1 MPNKIPPASGG
12 GPAPPAASLTALIDW
27 SSTSESFGSGETT
40 YTVGGLSVTLDYNG
54 TSGPTALSMTN
65 GVISFTGSISAQA
78 YLVIDLGEDLDDGA
92 WVAYLSTASMAN
104 DGSNSSLVWKV
115 ADNATVGNAA
125 NQYQVIVGLAG
136 TATSRRER
144 EANGSGGPFPT
155 INDRTVTDV
164 TTTPTLMGVQ
174 VMGTSVLP
182 CISQGSATLPTNGA
196 LFGTIGPNGY
206 SDGSGALAP
215 QNRRYVHIHLIQDAT
230 VRVSSYRLKVS

>member
-27 SSTSESFGSGETT
+27 SSTSESFASGETT
-40 YTVGGLSVTLDYNG
+40 YTVGGLSVTLSYNG
-54 TSGPTALSMTN
+54 TSGPTSLSMSN
-65 GVISFTGSISAQA
+65 GVISFEGTVATNQA

-92 WVAYLSTASMAN
+92 WVAYLSCENVAS
-104 DGSNSSLVWKV
+104 GTSSHLVWKV

-136 TATSRRER
+136 TATSIRER

-155 INDRTVTDV
+155 VNDRTVTDV

-174 VMGTSVLP
+174 VLGGSYLP
-182 CISQGSATLPTNGA
+182 CLSQGTATLPTDGG
-196 LFGTIGPNGY
+196 LFATVGPNGY
-206 SDGSGALAP
+206 NDGSGALAP
-215 QNRRYVHIHLIQDAT
+215 QNRRYLHVHLIEDAT
-230 VRVSSYRLKVS
+230 VRVSAYRLKVS